1 MSQTAAVC
9 RAAQLALLSAPAGMQ
24 GATPA
29 LGEGGEKKSAAK
41 VTQLPVLTVCNFK
54 KNMHTALT
62 ISSHEVCFVGPLTE
76 V

>member
-29 LGEGGEKKSAAK
+29 LGEGGGKKSAAK
-41 VTQLPVLTVCNFK
+41 VTQLPVLTVCNF
-54 KNMHTALT
+54 
-62 ISSHEVCFVGPLTE
+62 
-76 V
+76 